1 MQVSGQ
7 GEGGYDAFMSALR
20 SWAKEHKIIL
30 PRLTDYEVRIPP
42 GGQTSAL
49 VECKITWNIAGL
61 AAAKEKSS
69 TDKAMFGGELT
80 VGRDRNILTTRGVD
94 PDQVI
99 AAIRATERMLNLI
112 LRK

>member
-1 MQVSGQ
+1 MV
-7 GEGGYDAFMSALR
+7 ALTQ
-20 SWAKEHKIIL
+20 WAKQNKITL

-49 VECKITWNIAGL
+49 VECKIVWRIE
-61 AAAKEKSS
+61 KE
-69 TDKAMFGGELT
+69 
-80 VGRDRNILTTRGVD
+80 DRVVTTRGVD